1 MTRLLAALA
10 LVLTLA
16 ACGSPPPPP
25 AVPAAA
31 PTPVTTG
38 PPTTTGTPATTGDP
52 APERLRIPAIGVDS
66 SFVDLGL
73 DPDGALAAPE
83 STDVVGWF
91 AAGPA
96 PGADGPALVAGHV
109 DSRAGPGV
117 FFRLGELAAGDR
129 IEVLRTDGSTAAFTV
144 TSRTDTPKA
153 TFPTEQ
159 VYGPTPGPELRLVT
173 CGGSFDRAV
182 GHYRDNV
189 VVEAVAADAA
199 EWTVG

>member
-1 MTRLLAALA
+1 MTRLLVVGV
-10 LVLTLA
+10 LVLAVA
-16 ACGSPPPPP
+16 ACGAPPPVAPEV
-25 AVPAAA
+25 AAAA
-31 PTPVTTG
+31 PVAEAST
-38 PPTTTGTPATTGDP
+38 A

-73 DPDGALAAPE
+73 DAAGALQAPE

-109 DSRAGPGV
+109 DSRSGPAV
-117 FFRLGELAAGDR
+117 FHRLGELGVGDR
-129 IEVLRTDGSTAAFTV
+129 VEILRTDGSTVAFTV
-144 TSRTDTPKA
+144 TARTDTPKA
-153 TFPTEQ
+153 TFPTER
-159 VYGPTPGPELRLVT
+159 VYGPTPGPELRLIT
-173 CGGSFDRAV
+173 CGGTFDRAT

-199 EWTVG
+199 GWTIS

>member
-1 MTRLLAALA
+1 MIRLVAIGVLALA
-10 LVLTLA
+10 LT
-16 ACGSPPPPP
+16 ACGSPPPVPVP
-25 AVPAAA
+25 AVTLA
-31 PTPVTTG
+31 PTPVVDA
-38 PPTTTGTPATTGDP
+38 PVA

-66 SFVDLGL
+66 PFVDLGL
-73 DPDGALAAPE
+73 DAAGALLAPD

-109 DSRAGPGV
+109 DSRSGPAV
-117 FFRLGELAAGDR
+117 FYRLRELRAGDR
-129 IEVLRTDGSTAAFTV
+129 VEVLRTDGSTVAFTV

-173 CGGSFDRAV
+173 CGGTFDRST

-189 VVEAVAADAA
+189 VVEAVAADPAG
-199 EWTVG
+199 WTIG